1 MRKRMRNRFYVG
13 EQPDKSIL
21 SLVVIDE
28 VPLSEE
34 AHVRLGELREVSDLL
49 FILPSEYRIGILAQ
63 KFGSLYQA
71 CCWVESEGELGEAMM
86 ESLEYDKE
94 IFGCHSLVLITHA
107 SKITEL
113 KGERLQ
119 KIAASS
125 LSKPIYQT
133 RRLTSQEFYAIYKD
147 GRNIKESWFN
157 NYLSLNSWWP
167 DFDPSPD
174 LSNLYTTHTVISKET
189 LLRPAVIGKML
200 EFWKSERD
208 DGFSGEGYVCSFCQ
222 PSLNYILASML
233 KRLKLG
239 ELEVKPDE
247 L

>member
-1 MRKRMRNRFYVG
+1 MRNRFYVG

-28 VPLSEE
+28 IPLSEE
-34 AHVRLGELREVSDLL
+34 AHTRLFELREVSDLL
-49 FILPSEYRIGILAQ
+49 FILPSKHRMGILAQ

-94 IFGCHSLVLITHA
+94 IFGNHGMVLVTHA
-107 SKITEL
+107 SNITNL
-113 KGERLQ
+113 KGEKLQ

-125 LSKPIYQT
+125 ISKPIYQT

-147 GRNIKESWFN
+147 GEKESWFN
-157 NYLSLNSWWP
+157 RYLPSVLHK
-167 DFDPSPD
+167 SPD
-174 LSNLYTTHTVISKET
+174 MTNLYTTHTVTSKEI
-189 LLRPAVIGKML
+189 LLRPVVIGKML
-200 EFWKSERD
+200 EFWKSERE
-208 DGFSGEGYVCSFCQ
+208 DGFNGEGYVCSFCQ

-233 KRLKLG
+233 KRLKQG

>member
-1 MRKRMRNRFYVG
+1 MRMRNRFFVG

-49 FILPSEYRIGILAQ
+49 FILPEKHRMGILAQ

-71 CCWVESEGELGEAMM
+71 CCWVASEGELGEAMM

-94 IFGCHSLVLITHA
+94 IFGSHVLVLITHA
-107 SKITEL
+107 SNITDL
-113 KGERLQ
+113 KGEKLQ
-119 KIAASS
+119 RIAASA

-133 RRLTSQEFYAIYKD
+133 RRLTSQEFYAIYRD
-147 GRNIKESWFN
+147 GRDRPNWMNKYFFIPE
-157 NYLSLNSWWP
+157 
-167 DFDPSPD
+167 PSPD

-233 KRLKLG
+233 KRLKQV
-239 ELEVKPDE
+239 ELEVKIDD

>member
-1 MRKRMRNRFYVG
+1 MRMRNRFFVG

-49 FILPSEYRIGILAQ
+49 FILPEKHRMGILAQ

-71 CCWVESEGELGEAMM
+71 CCWVASKGELGEAMM

-94 IFGCHSLVLITHA
+94 IFGSHVLVLITHA
-107 SKITEL
+107 SNITDL
-113 KGERLQ
+113 KGEKLQ
-119 KIAASS
+119 KIAASA
-125 LSKPIYQT
+125 LSKPICQT
-133 RRLTSQEFYAIYKD
+133 RRLTSQEFYAIYRD
-147 GRNIKESWFN
+147 GRDRPNWMNKYFFIPE
-157 NYLSLNSWWP
+157 
-167 DFDPSPD
+167 PSPD
-174 LSNLYTTHTVISKET
+174 LSNLYTTHTVTSKET

-233 KRLKLG
+233 KRLKQV
-239 ELEVKPDE
+239 ELEVKIDD

>member
-1 MRKRMRNRFYVG
+1 MRMRNRFFVG

-49 FILPSEYRIGILAQ
+49 FILPEKHRMGILAQ

-94 IFGCHSLVLITHA
+94 IFGSHVLVLITHA
-107 SKITEL
+107 SNITDL
-113 KGERLQ
+113 KGEKLQ

-133 RRLTSQEFYAIYKD
+133 RRLTSQEFYAIY
-147 GRNIKESWFN
+147 GGEEKESWWKS
-157 NYLSLNSWWP
+157 YIP
-167 DFDPSPD
+167 DSFHKSPD

-189 LLRPAVIGKML
+189 LLRPVTIGKML
-200 EFWKSERD
+200 EFWKSEKEN
-208 DGFSGEGYVCSFCQ
+208 GFSGEGYVCSFCQ

-233 KRLKLG
+233 KRLKQG
-239 ELEVKPDE
+239 ELEVSVDG

>member
-1 MRKRMRNRFYVG
+1 MRNRFFVG

-28 VPLSEE
+28 IPLSEE

-49 FILPSEYRIGILAQ
+49 FILPSEHRMGILAQ

-94 IFGCHSLVLITHA
+94 IFGNHVLVLITHV
-107 SKITEL
+107 SDITNL
-113 KGERLQ
+113 KGEKLQ
-119 KIAASS
+119 KIAASA

-133 RRLTSQEFYAIYKD
+133 RRLTSQEFYAIYK
-147 GRNIKESWFN
+147 GGEEKIPGWISKYFFIPE
-157 NYLSLNSWWP
+157 P
-167 DFDPSPD
+167 TPD
-174 LSNLYTTHTVISKET
+174 LSNLYTTHTVTSKEVM
-189 LLRPAVIGKML
+189 LRPAVIGKML

-233 KRLKLG
+233 KRLKQG
-239 ELEVKPDE
+239 ELEVNVDD

>member
-1 MRKRMRNRFYVG
+1 MRMRNRFYVG

-21 SLVVIDE
+21 SMVVIDE
-28 VPLSEE
+28 IPLSEE
-34 AHVRLGELREVSDLL
+34 AHERIGELREVSDLL
-49 FILPSEYRIGILAQ
+49 FILPKKHRIGISAQ

-71 CCWVESEGELGEAMM
+71 CCWVEAEGELGEAMM

-94 IFGCHSLVLITHA
+94 IFGSHVLVLITHA

-113 KGERLQ
+113 KGEKLQ

-133 RRLTSQEFYAIYKD
+133 RRLTSQEFYAIY
-147 GRNIKESWFN
+147 GGEEKESWWKS
-157 NYLSLNSWWP
+157 YIP
-167 DFDPSPD
+167 DSFHKSPD

-189 LLRPAVIGKML
+189 LLRPVTIGKML
-200 EFWKSERD
+200 EFWKSEKEN
-208 DGFSGEGYVCSFCQ
+208 GFSGEGYVCSFCQ

-233 KRLKLG
+233 KRLKQG
-239 ELEVKPDE
+239 ELEVGVDG

>member
-1 MRKRMRNRFYVG
+1 MRMRNRFYVG

-21 SLVVIDE
+21 SLVVVDE
-28 VPLSEE
+28 MPLSDE

-49 FILPSEYRIGILAQ
+49 FIIPSELRIRILAQ

-71 CCWVESEGELGEAMM
+71 CCWVESEGKLGEAMM

-94 IFGCHSLVLITHA
+94 IFGSHGLVLITHV
-107 SKITEL
+107 SDITDL

-119 KIAASS
+119 KIASSS
-125 LSKPIYQT
+125 LSKPICQT
-133 RRLTSQEFYAIYKD
+133 RRLTSQEFYAIYKKGED
-147 GRNIKESWFN
+147 EFPGWMSKYFFI
-157 NYLSLNSWWP
+157 P
-167 DFDPSPD
+167 QPSPD

-200 EFWKSERD
+200 EFWKSEKD

-233 KRLKLG
+233 KRLKQG
-239 ELEVKPDE
+239 ELEVSVDD

>member
-1 MRKRMRNRFYVG
+1 MRMRNRFFVG

-21 SLVVIDE
+21 SLAVIDE
-28 VPLSEE
+28 IPLSEE

-49 FILPSEYRIGILAQ
+49 FILPEKYRMGILAQ

-94 IFGCHSLVLITHA
+94 IFGSHVLVLITHA
-107 SKITEL
+107 SNITDL
-113 KGERLQ
+113 KGEKLQ
-119 KIAASS
+119 KIAASA

-133 RRLTSQEFYAIYKD
+133 RRLTSQEFYAIYRGGEEKP
-147 GRNIKESWFN
+147 SWMN
-157 NYLSLNSWWP
+157 KYLPTSLNHK
-167 DFDPSPD
+167 FNLSPD
-174 LSNLYTTHTVISKET
+174 LSNLYTTHTVTSKET

-233 KRLKLG
+233 KRLKQG
-239 ELEVKPDE
+239 ELEVKADD

>member
-1 MRKRMRNRFYVG
+1 MRMRNRFFVG

-28 VPLSEE
+28 MPLSEE

-49 FILPSEYRIGILAQ
+49 FILPEKHRMGILAQ

-94 IFGCHSLVLITHA
+94 IFGSHVLVLITHA
-107 SKITEL
+107 SNITDL
-113 KGERLQ
+113 KGEKLQ
-119 KIAASS
+119 KIAASA

-147 GRNIKESWFN
+147 GRENKLSWFN
-157 NYLSLNSWWP
+157 RYIPWPNFEPSL
-167 DFDPSPD
+167 D
-174 LSNLYTTHTVISKET
+174 LSNLYTTHTVTSKET

-200 EFWKSERD
+200 EFWKSEKED
-208 DGFSGEGYVCSFCQ
+208 FSGEGYVCSFCQ

-233 KRLKLG
+233 KRLKQG
-239 ELEVKPDE
+239 ELEVKADD

>member
-1 MRKRMRNRFYVG
+1 MRNRFFVG

-34 AHVRLGELREVSDLL
+34 AHTRLGELREVSDLL
-49 FILPSEYRIGILAQ
+49 FILPEKHRMGILAQ

-94 IFGCHSLVLITHA
+94 IFGSHVLVLITHA
-107 SKITEL
+107 SNITDL
-113 KGERLQ
+113 KGEKLQ
-119 KIAASS
+119 KIAASA

-133 RRLTSQEFYAIYKD
+133 RRLTSQEFYAIYRD
-147 GRNIKESWFN
+147 GRVRSCGEKN
-157 NYLSLNSWWP
+157 
-167 DFDPSPD
+167 FDLRNWMNKYFFIPEPSPD
-174 LSNLYTTHTVISKET
+174 LSNLYTTHTVTSKET

-200 EFWKSERD
+200 EFWKSEKED
-208 DGFSGEGYVCSFCQ
+208 FSGEGYVCSFCQ

-233 KRLKLG
+233 KRLKQG
-239 ELEVKPDE
+239 ELEVNVDD

>member
-1 MRKRMRNRFYVG
+1 M
-13 EQPDKSIL
+13 
-21 SLVVIDE
+21 
-28 VPLSEE
+28 
-34 AHVRLGELREVSDLL
+34 
-49 FILPSEYRIGILAQ
+49 GILAQ

-94 IFGCHSLVLITHA
+94 IFGSHALVLITHA
-107 SKITEL
+107 SNITDL
-113 KGERLQ
+113 KGEKLQ
-119 KIAASS
+119 KIAASA

-147 GRNIKESWFN
+147 GRDRPNWMNKYFFIPE
-157 NYLSLNSWWP
+157 
-167 DFDPSPD
+167 PSPD
-174 LSNLYTTHTVISKET
+174 LSNLYTTHTVTSKET

-208 DGFSGEGYVCSFCQ
+208 DGFIGEGYVCSFTQ

-233 KRLKLG
+233 KRLKQG
-239 ELEVKPDE
+239 ELEVNVDD

>member
-1 MRKRMRNRFYVG
+1 MRMRNRFFVG

-34 AHVRLGELREVSDLL
+34 AHTRLGELREVSDLL
-49 FILPSEYRIGILAQ
+49 FILPEKHRMGILAQ

-94 IFGCHSLVLITHA
+94 IFGSHALVLVTHA
-107 SKITEL
+107 SNITDL
-113 KGERLQ
+113 KGEKLQ
-119 KIAASS
+119 KIAASA

-133 RRLTSQEFYAIYKD
+133 RRLTSQEFYAIYK
-147 GRNIKESWFN
+147 GGEEKLSWMN
-157 NYLSLNSWWP
+157 KYLPSILSHK
-167 DFDPSPD
+167 SPD

-200 EFWKSERD
+200 EFWRSEKED
-208 DGFSGEGYVCSFCQ
+208 FSGEGYVCSFCQ

-233 KRLKLG
+233 KRLKQG
-239 ELEVKPDE
+239 ELGVKADD

>member
-1 MRKRMRNRFYVG
+1 MRNRFYVG
-13 EQPDKSIL
+13 DQPDKSIL

-28 VPLSEE
+28 IPLAEE
-34 AHVRLGELREVSDLL
+34 AHERIGELREVSDLL
-49 FILPSEYRIGILAQ
+49 FILPEKHRMGILAQ

-94 IFGCHSLVLITHA
+94 IFGSHVLVLITHA
-107 SKITEL
+107 SNITDL
-113 KGERLQ
+113 KGEKLQ
-119 KIAASS
+119 KIAASA

-133 RRLTSQEFYAIYKD
+133 RRLTSQEFYAIYQD
-147 GRNIKESWFN
+147 GRTRSNWFN
-157 NYLSLNSWWP
+157 RYIPWP
-167 DFDPSPD
+167 NFEPTPD
-174 LSNLYTTHTVISKET
+174 LSNLYTTHTVTSKET
-189 LLRPAVIGKML
+189 LLRPVTIGKML

-233 KRLKLG
+233 KRLKQG
-239 ELEVKPDE
+239 ELEVKTDD

>member
-1 MRKRMRNRFYVG
+1 MRNRFYVG

-28 VPLSEE
+28 IPLSEE

-49 FILPSEYRIGILAQ
+49 FILPEKHRMGILAQ

-71 CCWVESEGELGEAMM
+71 CCWVESEGELGEVMM

-94 IFGCHSLVLITHA
+94 IFGNHVLVLVTHA
-107 SKITEL
+107 SKITDL
-113 KGERLQ
+113 KGEKLQ
-119 KIAASS
+119 KIAASA

-147 GRNIKESWFN
+147 GEKESWYN
-157 NYLSLNSWWP
+157 RYIPWP
-167 DFDPSPD
+167 NFEPSPD
-174 LSNLYTTHTVISKET
+174 LSNLYTTHTVTSKET

-200 EFWKSERD
+200 EFWKSEKE
-208 DGFSGEGYVCSFCQ
+208 GGMSGEGYVCSFCQ

-233 KRLKLG
+233 KRLKQG
-239 ELEVKPDE
+239 ELEVNLDD

>member
-1 MRKRMRNRFYVG
+1 MRNRFYVG

-28 VPLSEE
+28 IPLSEE

-49 FILPSEYRIGILAQ
+49 FILPEKHRMGILAQ

-94 IFGCHSLVLITHA
+94 IFGSHVLVLITHA
-107 SKITEL
+107 SNITDL
-113 KGERLQ
+113 KGEKLQ
-119 KIAASS
+119 KIAASA

-147 GRNIKESWFN
+147 GRDRPNWMN
-157 NYLSLNSWWP
+157 RYLPTSLNHK
-167 DFDPSPD
+167 FNLSPD
-174 LSNLYTTHTVISKET
+174 LSNLYTTHTVTSKET

-233 KRLKLG
+233 KRLKQG
-239 ELEVKPDE
+239 ELEVNVDD

>member
-1 MRKRMRNRFYVG
+1 MRMRNRFFVG

-28 VPLSEE
+28 VPLSED

-49 FILPSEYRIGILAQ
+49 FILPEKHRMGILAQ

-94 IFGCHSLVLITHA
+94 IFGSHVLVLITHA
-107 SKITEL
+107 SNITDL
-113 KGERLQ
+113 KGEKLQ
-119 KIAASS
+119 KIAASA

-133 RRLTSQEFYAIYKD
+133 RRLTSQEFYAIYQD
-147 GRNIKESWFN
+147 GRDRPNWMNKYMFFLPE
-157 NYLSLNSWWP
+157 
-167 DFDPSPD
+167 PSPD

-189 LLRPAVIGKML
+189 LLRPVTIGKML
-200 EFWKSERD
+200 EFWKSEKD
-208 DGFSGEGYVCSFCQ
+208 EGFSGEGYVCSFCQ

-233 KRLKLG
+233 KRLKQG
-239 ELEVKPDE
+239 ELEVSVDD

>member
-1 MRKRMRNRFYVG
+1 MRNRFYVG

-34 AHVRLGELREVSDLL
+34 AHTRLGELREVSDLL
-49 FILPSEYRIGILAQ
+49 FILPEKHRMGILAQ

-94 IFGCHSLVLITHA
+94 IFGNHALVLITQA
-107 SKITEL
+107 SNITDL
-113 KGERLQ
+113 KGEKLQ
-119 KIAASS
+119 KIAASA

-147 GRNIKESWFN
+147 GSDRSCGEKNFKSWFN
-157 NYLSLNSWWP
+157 RYIPWP
-167 DFDPSPD
+167 NFEPAPD
-174 LSNLYTTHTVISKET
+174 LSNLYTTHIVTSKET

-233 KRLKLG
+233 KRLKQG
-239 ELEVKPDE
+239 ELEVKADD